1 VQVPRFSSECYFLL
15 FYVGS
20 ITVQIF
26 VYCWFGNE
34 VDIKVGIKKI
44 SLELSSAR
52 ITKIISCKLEIL
64 FSGQILFLIVIE
76 MG

>member
-1 VQVPRFSSECYFLL
+1 VQVPQFSSECYFLL

-34 VDIKVGIKKI
+34 VEFKVGIKKI
-44 SLELSSAR
+44 SVELNSGNKKMVSS
-52 ITKIISCKLEIL
+52 KLEIF
-64 FSGQILFLIVIE
+64 FSGEILFLIVIG

>member
-1 VQVPRFSSECYFLL
+1 
-15 FYVGS
+15 VGS

-64 FSGQILFLIVIE
+64 FPGQILFLIVIE